1 MVVDDRRKKILELI
15 NKTGSVKVTELSKL
29 FDTSEV
35 TIRTD
40 LADMENKGLVTRVHG
55 GAVSS
60 YKPYYNMNYTQR
72 MSTNQTQKEL
82 IAKKIAD
89 MIEDNDTIML
99 NSGTTTLLVFRAI
112 PQNLNLSIVTNS
124 IAIALEA
131 TSNPNLNIILLG
143 GLINSKYQF
152 TFGDDAIKQLK
163 SYHAD
168 KLILSVD
175 GIDAEHGFSTYYDK
189 EAEIDR
195 IMLEQSGVN
204 IVAADHS
211 KFGRCAFTKIAD
223 LSVADYIV
231 TDSNITENLKSKH
244 PKLYKKLNK
253 KDSKIII

>member
-1 MVVDDRRKKILELI
+1 MATDSRRKKILELLDK
-15 NKTGSVKVTELSKL
+15 NGSVRVTELSNI
-29 FDTSEV
+29 FSISEV

-40 LADMENKGLVTRVHG
+40 LADMENKGLLTRVHG

-60 YKPYYNMNYTQR
+60 YKPYYNMSLNQR
-72 MSTNQTQKEL
+72 MSTNQEQKEI
-82 IAKKIAD
+82 IAKKIAG
-89 MIEDNDTIML
+89 MIDDNDTIML

-112 PQNLNLSIVTNS
+112 PRNLNLSIVTNS
-124 IAIALEA
+124 ISIALEG
-131 TSNPNLNIILLG
+131 TTNPNFNIILLG

-152 TFGDDAIKQLK
+152 TFGDDAIRQLK

-175 GIDAEHGFSTYYDK
+175 GIDSEHGLSTYYDK

-195 IMLEQSGVN
+195 IMLEQSNVN

-211 KFGRCAFTKIAD
+211 KFNRCAFTKISE

-231 TDSNITENLKSKH
+231 TDSSVPESLKNKFSK
-244 PKLYKKLNK
+244 N
-253 KDSKIII
+253 SIKIR

>member
-1 MVVDDRRKKILELI
+1 MVADDRRKKILEIL
-15 NKTGSVKVTELSKL
+15 NKNGSVRVTELSKL
-29 FDTSEV
+29 FSISEV

-40 LADMENKGLVTRVHG
+40 LADMENKGLLTRVHG
-55 GAVSS
+55 GAVIS
-60 YKPYYNMNYTQR
+60 YKPYYSMSLNQR
-72 MSTNQTQKEL
+72 MSTNQEQKEI

-89 MIEDNDTIML
+89 MVEDNDTIML

-112 PQNLNLSIVTNS
+112 NPNLNLSIVTNS
-124 IAIALEA
+124 ISIALEG
-131 TSNPNLNIILLG
+131 TTNPNFNIILLG

-152 TFGDDAIKQLK
+152 TFGDDAIRQLK

-175 GIDAEHGFSTYYDK
+175 GIDSERGFSTYYDK

-195 IMLEQSGVN
+195 IMLEQSSVN

-211 KFGRCAFTKIAD
+211 KFNRCAFTKISD

-231 TDSNITENLKSKH
+231 TDTSVPDALKNKITKH
-244 PKLYKKLNK
+244 
-253 KDSKIII
+253 SIKIR

>member
-1 MVVDDRRKKILELI
+1 MVADDRRKKILELL
-15 NKTGSVKVTELSKL
+15 NKNGSVRVNELSRL
-29 FDTSEV
+29 FDISEV

-40 LADMENKGLVTRVHG
+40 LADMENKGLLTRVHG

-60 YKPYYNMNYTQR
+60 YKPYYNMSLNQR
-72 MSTNQTQKEL
+72 MSTNQEQKEI
-82 IAKKIAD
+82 IAKKIAY

-112 PQNLNLSIVTNS
+112 PRNLNLSIVTNS
-124 IAIALEA
+124 ISIALEGA
-131 TSNPNLNIILLG
+131 TNSNFNIILLG
-143 GLINSKYQF
+143 GLINTKYQF
-152 TFGDDAIKQLK
+152 TFGDDAIRQLK

-175 GIDAEHGFSTYYDK
+175 GIDSVNGLSTYYDK

-195 IMLEQSGVN
+195 IMLEQSNIN

-211 KFGRCAFTKIAD
+211 KFGRCAFTKISD

-231 TDSNITENLKSKH
+231 TDTSVPDTLKNKIAKH
-244 PKLYKKLNK
+244 
-253 KDSKIII
+253 SIKIR